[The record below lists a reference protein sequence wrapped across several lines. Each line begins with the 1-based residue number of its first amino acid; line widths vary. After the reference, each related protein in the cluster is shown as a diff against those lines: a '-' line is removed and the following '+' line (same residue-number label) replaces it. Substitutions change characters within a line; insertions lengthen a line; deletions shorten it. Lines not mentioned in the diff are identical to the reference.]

1 MAFHSGRVTFA
12 RFRVIGDAPLDAAD
26 PTTLAT
32 LAEHSFRETEI
43 GAPEEVEA
51 GWTTGEHLMDTRF
64 TYEKNSFGPRLL
76 FALRVDTHKV
86 PSDVKQAYKRMN
98 EQAAAST
105 SPTGFTSK
113 SEKRTAAEEAD
124 RELREQVK
132 TGRFRRSKAVPI
144 MWDLHEK
151 MVYVGALGNTVIEHT
166 CRMFRESFNVDLQRL
181 SAGTMAQEKLES
193 QGKSRDWEDLRP
205 TAFTAAPTG
214 RTASDDDD
222 EAGPRD
228 PGTPSVPWLTRTVD
242 TKDFLGNEWLLWLWH
257 LTETQGGVI
266 EVPGGEAALA
276 IDKTLDME
284 CAWGIGGKQ
293 SLRGDAPTR
302 LREAAEA
309 LRTGKWPRKAGLILS
324 DGEQQWELTLQSDAL
339 TIGSAALPEITDA
352 QSPRELIEARLD
364 RIAKLAALIDELYTR
379 FLADRVSGR
388 WPGVKAQVGEWIT
401 TRKKK

>member
-12 RFRVIGDAPLDAAD
+12 RFRVHGDAPLDAAD
-26 PTTLAT
+26 QTTLAT
-32 LAEHSFRETEI
+32 LADHSFRETEI
-43 GAPEEVEA
+43 GAPDEVEA

-86 PSDVKQAYKRMN
+86 PGDVKQAYKRMN
-98 EQAAAST
+98 EQAAASV

-113 SEKRTAAEEAD
+113 AEQRTAAEEAD

-132 TGRFRRSKAVPI
+132 SGRFRKSKAVPVI
-144 MWDLHEK
+144 WDLHDK
-151 MVYVGALGNTVIEHT
+151 IVYCGALGNTVIEHLA
-166 CRMFRESFNVDLQRL
+166 RMFRESFNVDLERL
-181 SAGTMAQEKLES
+181 SAGTLAQDKLS
-193 QGKSRDWEDLRP
+193 GQGKTRDWEDLRP
-205 TAFTAAPTG
+205 SAFTSAPTP
-214 RTASDDDD
+214 RTGGDDDD
-222 EAGPRD
+222 SPPD
-228 PGTPSVPWLTRTVD
+228 PGTPAVPWLTRTVD

-257 LTETQGGVI
+257 LTETDGGVI
-266 EVPGGEAALA
+266 EVPSGEAALA

-309 LRTGKWPRKAGLILS
+309 LRTGKWPRKAGIILS
-324 DGEQQWELTLQSDAL
+324 DGEQQWELTLQSDAM
-339 TIGSAALPEITDA
+339 TVSSAALPEVTDA

-364 RIAKLAALIDELYTR
+364 RIATLATLIDALYDR
-379 FLADRVSGR
+379 FLTERISGK
-388 WPGVKAQVGEWIT
+388 WPGVKTQVGEWIK
-401 TRKKK
+401 TRKR